1 MQLAMVKVKMKT
13 VFQLSRRL
21 KASFCSQDKGRPGPV
36 TSLYILLI
44 EFTGLTGSSSGVL
57 VAILKQTQHGHFILL
72 PGRTRSA
79 GSMTMDFQRSC
90 FPGWVFGLLP
100 SFWTWLPFNNEFPI
114 WWGQFPL
121 CSRCGHWKKI
131 QSALANEVDGV
142 FFSL

>member
-57 VAILKQTQHGHFILL
+57 VAF
-72 PGRTRSA
+72 
-79 GSMTMDFQRSC
+79 
-90 FPGWVFGLLP
+90 
-100 SFWTWLPFNNEFPI
+100 
-114 WWGQFPL
+114 
-121 CSRCGHWKKI
+121 
-131 QSALANEVDGV
+131 
-142 FFSL
+142 